1 MPAFVHALLKSLEV
15 FGSVLGLVA
24 FKGAFEVLEILR
36 RVGNGHGQIRGIDG
50 VEREGGRPDGIE
62 RLGLRRSQAGI
73 VEFDAGISRLHNLS
87 NGIRDEAMI
96 GMAVA
101 AVWAPS
107 DEDLRMKTVN
117 EIPRVVD
124 DGVDILREGIGD
136 GAKFAVVEVEKDR
149 GLDTELLASAGGFS
163 ARRAAASSSPAGI
176 LAKSVAPFS
185 PLVAIAR

>member
-15 FGSVLGLVA
+15 FGSVLGFVA

-36 RVGNGHGQIRGIDG
+36 RVGNGHGQIPRIDG

-73 VEFDAGISRLHNLS
+73 IEFDAGISRLHNLS
-87 NGIRDEAMI
+87 NGIRDKAMI

-101 AVWAPS
+101 AVGAPS
-107 DEDLRMKTVN
+107 DDHLRTKTVH
-117 EIPRVVD
+117 EIPRVVG
-124 DGVDILREGIGD
+124 DGVDILRERIGD

-149 GLDTELLASAGGFS
+149 GLDTELLASAGGFGATGGGS
-163 ARRAAASSSPAGI
+163 GACFGVGTS
-176 LAKSVAPFS
+176 
-185 PLVAIAR
+185 